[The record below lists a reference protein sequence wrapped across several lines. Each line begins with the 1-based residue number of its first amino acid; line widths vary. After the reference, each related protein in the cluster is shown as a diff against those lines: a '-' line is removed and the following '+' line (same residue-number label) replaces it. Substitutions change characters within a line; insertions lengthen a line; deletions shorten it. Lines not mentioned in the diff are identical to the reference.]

1 MMRFRKLL
9 GAPAAIGY
17 LLPAMAPLV
26 VFWLAPMVY
35 VVRLSLTDWDFMS
48 PEKPFVGLD
57 HYINLV
63 QDPAFHRSL
72 RVTLIFA
79 LGSVLPAMAGG
90 LALALLLRSNLAGST
105 VYQAVIFSPWVTPAV
120 AVSIVWSWI
129 FEPRAGLA
137 NALLEAVRLDGLPWL
152 ESRTWA
158 MVAILIVT
166 VWKGVG
172 WTMVFYLAALRNF
185 PAELL
190 EAAAIDGAG
199 NIRTF
204 RHVTLPL
211 LSPTSFFLFIVLAI
225 DSMQAY
231 DQIHVLT
238 QGGPS
243 GATRTLLYLYYQA
256 AFERFNVGEAAAV
269 AVTLVAITAAL
280 SVISFRLGRSRVH
293 YLS

>member
-1 MMRFRKLL
+1 MKLGKKWGDP
-9 GAPAAIGY
+9 GAIVY
-17 LLPAMAPLV
+17 LLPAMAPLT
-26 VFWLAPMVY
+26 VFWLAPMAYIVY
-35 VVRLSLTDWDFMS
+35 LSLTDWDFMS
-48 PEKPFVGLD
+48 PVKTFVGLD
-57 HYINLV
+57 NYAYLFE
-63 QDPAFHRSL
+63 DPAFRQSL
-72 RVTLIFA
+72 RATLIFA

-90 LALALLLRSNLAGST
+90 LMLALLLHGNVNGSGL
-105 VYQAVIFSPWVTPAV
+105 YRAVLFSPWVTPAV

-137 NALLEAVRLDGLPWL
+137 NALLEAVRLEGLPWL

-172 WTMVFYLAALRNF
+172 WTMVFYLAALRNV
-185 PAELL
+185 PAVLL

-199 NIRTF
+199 KIRSF

-211 LSPTSFFLFIVLAI
+211 LSPTTFFLFIVLVI

-231 DQIHVLT
+231 DHIHVLT

-256 AFERFNVGEAAAV
+256 AFERFNVGEASAV

-280 SVISFRLGRSRVH
+280 SVCSFRLSRGKVH
-293 YLS
+293 HLS